1 MKLSAKQLKALIK
14 EELSF
19 GDRDPDPYRQ
29 ELNDI
34 TGDLETLAEQALRQH
49 IRQSLR
55 ETYVT
60 PGTRSAALQEEMR
73 LNEFHGIFEQ
83 IKQYA
88 DRHEKS
94 AFDVL
99 DEMMALV
106 ESSDKK
112 DVKGH
117 KILTVG
123 DSVKLTWVNE
133 KVSRE
138 DVEVVSARPGE
149 VEVRVIGESGTFRFV
164 KSGKHWFESHDP
176 NDPVLIEMHG
186 DVGNYPPPEKLVQL
200 VRDSGYALPGHVAA
214 AYDALS
220 KGNLGDDNSA
230 YDAVYDFAHTR
241 GLL

>member
-1 MKLSAKQLKALIK
+1 M
-14 EELSF
+14 
-19 GDRDPDPYRQ
+19 DRRK
-29 ELNDI
+29 
-34 TGDLETLAEQALRQH
+34 LETLAEQTLRQH
-49 IRQSLR
+49 IRKSLR

-60 PGTRSAALQEEMR
+60 PGTRSAALQEEMK

-83 IKQYA
+83 VKQYA
-88 DRHEKS
+88 DRYEKT

-133 KVSRE
+133 KVSRR
-138 DVEVVSARPGE
+138 DVEVVSSRPGE
-149 VEVRVIGESGTFRFV
+149 VEVRVIGESDTFRFV

-176 NDPVLIEMHG
+176 NDPVLIEMGDAFREPRKVSAGLGGADYWHSHG
-186 DVGNYPPPEKLVQL
+186 QPNPDELVKL

-214 AYDALS
+214 AFDALS
-220 KGNLGDDNSA
+220 AGNLGDDDSA
-230 YDAVYDFAHTR
+230 YDAVYDFAHSR
-241 GLL
+241 GLC